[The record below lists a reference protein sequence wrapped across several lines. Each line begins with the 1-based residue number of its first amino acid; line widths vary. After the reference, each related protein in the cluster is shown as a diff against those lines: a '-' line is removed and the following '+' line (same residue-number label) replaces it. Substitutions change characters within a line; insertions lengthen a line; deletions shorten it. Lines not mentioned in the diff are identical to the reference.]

1 MDIKKFKII
10 NQGGKVKMKEIVI
23 VAGVRTAI
31 GRMGGT
37 IARYRPEELGAFA
50 LRGLVDKTGIDPN
63 IVEDV
68 VMGLSNSWHSAY
80 NPARWAVLKAGL
92 PYSLPGVTVERQC
105 SSGLQ
110 AINFA
115 ATQIMAGLGDIYI
128 AGGMESWSQC
138 PWMIGRASESY
149 SMTPPRILPRETAPT
164 PEDQMVM
171 GMTAENL
178 VFKYKITREEQDAFG
193 LRSQERALKAIKAG
207 YFKDEIIP
215 IIVPQKKGE
224 IVFDTDEH
232 PRETSMEKLRTL
244 PPAFKKD
251 GTVTAGSSSGR
262 NDAAAA
268 VLVMTMEKA
277 KELGYK
283 PLARWVTCG
292 VAGVDPKI
300 MGIGP
305 AYAMPKALKRAG
317 LKMADMDVIE
327 INEAFAAQVIACV
340 KELTAQG
347 HPIDDGKLNPNGG
360 AIAFGHPNGMS
371 GTRISIFA
379 INELKRREGKYA
391 IASLCIGGGQG
402 LATIFERLS

>member
-1 MDIKKFKII
+1 
-10 NQGGKVKMKEIVI
+10 MKEIVI
-23 VAGVRTAI
+23 VGGVRTAI

-63 IVEDV
+63 IIEDV

-138 PWMIGRASESY
+138 PWMIGRASEAY

-164 PEDQMVM
+164 AEDQMVM

-178 VFKYKITREEQDAFG
+178 VVKYKITREEQDVFG

-215 IIVPQKKGE
+215 ITVPQKKGE

-232 PRETSMEKLRTL
+232 PRETTMEKLRAL

-347 HPIDDGKLNPNGG
+347 QAIDPEKLNPNGG

-371 GTRISIFA
+371 GTRIAIFA
-379 INELKRREGKYA
+379 INELKRRNGRYG

>member
-1 MDIKKFKII
+1 
-10 NQGGKVKMKEIVI
+10 MKEIVI
-23 VAGVRTAI
+23 VAGVRTPI

-50 LRGLVDKTGIDPN
+50 LRGLVDKTGIDPA
-63 IVEDV
+63 IIEDV
-68 VMGLSNSWHSAY
+68 VMGLSNSWHAAY
-80 NPARWAVLKAGL
+80 NPSRWAVLKAGL

-128 AGGMESWSQC
+128 AGGMESWSST
-138 PWMIGRASESY
+138 PWMLPRPMEPY
-149 SMTPPRILPRETAPT
+149 SITMPKFLVRETAPA
-164 PEDQMVM
+164 PEDQLIM
-171 GMTAENL
+171 GVTAENL
-178 VFKYKITREEQDAFG
+178 VAKYNITREEQDALGF
-193 LRSQERALKAIKAG
+193 RSQERAFRAIRGG

-215 IIVPQKKGE
+215 VKVPQKKGE
-224 IVFDTDEH
+224 VIFDTDEH
-232 PRETSMEKLRTL
+232 PRETTMEKLAAL
-244 PPAFKKD
+244 PPAFLKG

-262 NDAAAA
+262 NDGAAA

-277 KELGYK
+277 KELGYT

-327 INEAFAAQVIACV
+327 INEAFAAQVLACV
-340 KELTAQG
+340 KELNAQG
-347 HPIDDGKLNPNGG
+347 HTVEMEKLNPNGG

-371 GTRISIFA
+371 GTRIAIFA
-379 INELKRREGKYA
+379 MNELKRQGGKYA
-391 IASLCIGGGQG
+391 ICSLCIGGGQG
-402 LATIFERLS
+402 LATIFERMT

>member
-1 MDIKKFKII
+1 
-10 NQGGKVKMKEIVI
+10 MKEIVI

-138 PWMIGRASESY
+138 PWMIGRASEAY

-164 PEDQMVM
+164 TEDQMVM

-178 VFKYKITREEQDAFG
+178 VVKYKISREEQDTFG
-193 LRSQERALKAIKAG
+193 LKSQERALKAIKAG

-232 PRETSMEKLRTL
+232 PRETTMEKLRAL

-317 LKMADMDVIE
+317 LKMVDMDVIE

-340 KELTAQG
+340 KELKTQG
-347 HPIDDGKLNPNGG
+347 HPIDDEKLNPNGG

-371 GTRISIFA
+371 GTRIAIFV
-379 INELKRREGKYA
+379 INELKRRKGRYG

>member
-1 MDIKKFKII
+1 
-10 NQGGKVKMKEIVI
+10 MKEVVI
-23 VAGVRTAI
+23 VSGVRTAI

-138 PWMIGRASESY
+138 PWMIGRASEAY

-164 PEDQMVM
+164 AEDQMVM

-178 VFKYKITREEQDAFG
+178 VVKYKISREEQDAFG
-193 LRSQERALKAIKAG
+193 MRSQERAFKAIRAG

-232 PRETSMEKLRTL
+232 PRETTMEKLRAL

-268 VLVMTMEKA
+268 VLIMTMEKA

-317 LKMADMDVIE
+317 LKMVDMDVIE

-340 KELTAQG
+340 KELKTQG
-347 HPIDDGKLNPNGG
+347 HSIDDEKLNPNGG

-371 GTRISIFA
+371 GTRIAIFA
-379 INELKRREGKYA
+379 INELKRRKGRYG

>member
-1 MDIKKFKII
+1 
-10 NQGGKVKMKEIVI
+10 MKEIVI
-23 VAGVRTAI
+23 VAGVRTAV

-63 IVEDV
+63 IIEDV

-80 NPARWAVLKAGL
+80 NPARWAVLKAGF

-138 PWMIGRASESY
+138 PWMIGRASEAY

-178 VFKYKITREEQDAFG
+178 VVKYKVTREEQDAFG

-215 IIVPQKKGE
+215 ITVPQKKGE

-232 PRETSMEKLRTL
+232 PRETSMEKLRAL

-317 LKMADMDVIE
+317 LKMTDMDVIE

-340 KELTAQG
+340 KELKTQG
-347 HPIDDGKLNPNGG
+347 HPIADEKLNPNGG

-371 GTRISIFA
+371 GTRIAIFA
-379 INELKRREGKYA
+379 INELKRRKGKYA

>member
-1 MDIKKFKII
+1 
-10 NQGGKVKMKEIVI
+10 MKEIVI
-23 VAGVRTAI
+23 VAGVRTAV

-63 IVEDV
+63 IIEDV

-138 PWMIGRASESY
+138 PWMIGRASEAY

-164 PEDQMVM
+164 DEDQMVM

-178 VFKYKITREEQDAFG
+178 VVKYKISREEQDVFG

-215 IIVPQKKGE
+215 ITVPQKKGE

-232 PRETSMEKLRTL
+232 PRETTMEKLRAL

-340 KELTAQG
+340 KELKTQG
-347 HPIDDGKLNPNGG
+347 HLIDDEKLNPNGG

-371 GTRISIFA
+371 GTRIAIFA
-379 INELKRREGKYA
+379 INELKRRKGRYG

>member
-1 MDIKKFKII
+1 
-10 NQGGKVKMKEIVI
+10 MKEIVI

-31 GRMGGT
+31 GRVGGS
-37 IARYRPEELGAFA
+37 IARFRPEELGAFA

-63 IVEDV
+63 LIEDV
-68 VMGLSNSWHSAY
+68 VMGLSNSWHAAY
-80 NPARWAVLKAGL
+80 NPSRWAVLKAGL

-128 AGGMESWSQC
+128 AGGMESWSST
-138 PWMIGRASESY
+138 PWMLPRADAAY
-149 SMTPPRILPRETAPT
+149 SLTPPQIIRRETAPN
-164 PEDQMVM
+164 PEDSLVM
-171 GMTAENL
+171 GITAENL
-178 VFKYKITREEQDAFG
+178 AKLYKISREEQDAFG
-193 LRSQERALKAIKAG
+193 FRSQKRASQAIKAG

-215 IIVPQKKGE
+215 IVVPQKKGQ
-224 IVFDTDEH
+224 IIFDTDEH
-232 PRETSMEKLRTL
+232 PRETTMEKLAAL
-244 PPAFKKD
+244 PPAFLKD

-268 VLVMTMEKA
+268 VLVMTMDKA
-277 KELGYK
+277 KELGFT
-283 PLARWVTCG
+283 PQARWVTCA

-305 AYAMPKALKRAG
+305 AYAMPKALRRAG
-317 LKMADMDVIE
+317 LKMTDMNVIE
-327 INEAFAAQVIACV
+327 INEAFAAQVLADV

-347 HPIDDGKLNPNGG
+347 HQIDPDKVNPNGG

-371 GTRISIFA
+371 GTRIAIFA
-379 INELKRREGKYA
+379 INELKRRGGKYA
-391 IASLCIGGGQG
+391 ICSLCIGGGQG